1 LTDLPLKI
9 VLQEALGSGF
19 PSNIILSLSAFML
32 FVIKYSLWL
41 VLPLTMLGLALI
53 SYKAA
58 IYVGI
63 SYGKS
68 MASAFD
74 LYRFELR
81 KKMHLGMPE
90 NLQEEI
96 IRNSILSSFFFTG
109 RTKSQVNYVHPE
121 E

>member
-1 LTDLPLKI
+1 MLTDLPLRI
-9 VLQEALGSGF
+9 TLQEALYSGIH
-19 PSNIILSLSAFML
+19 SSIISTLSAFML
-32 FVIKYSLWL
+32 FVIKYSPWL
-41 VLPLTMLGLALI
+41 ALPLIMLGLTFV
-53 SYKAA
+53 SYRAA

-81 KKMHLGMPE
+81 KKMHLGIPT

-96 IRNSILSSFFFTG
+96 VRNRILSSFYFTG
-109 RTKSQVNYVHPE
+109 RTKSQV
-121 E
+121 